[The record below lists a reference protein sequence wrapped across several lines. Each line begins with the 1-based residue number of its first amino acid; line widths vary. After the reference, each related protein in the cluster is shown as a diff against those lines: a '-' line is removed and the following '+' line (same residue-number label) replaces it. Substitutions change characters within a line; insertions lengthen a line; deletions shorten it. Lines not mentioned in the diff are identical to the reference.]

1 MKSRSAE
8 APKSYKPCKDSPT
21 HPDEKCEQGY
31 RCVADTDTEGVG
43 MFGPIPR
50 NNKCKYKWSKGKCDR
65 HLKINE
71 KRCAEICTYTLDCQV
86 YEFSPEYSQ
95 CKLVAADQQKAGK
108 VEDWKYCVKGTG
120 YK

>member
-1 MKSRSAE
+1 MKSRSSE
-8 APKSYKPCKDSPT
+8 EPKSYKPCKDSPT

-50 NNKCKYKWSKGKCDR
+50 NNKCKYKWGKCDR

-86 YEFSPEYSQ
+86 YEFSPEYGQ

-108 VEDWKYCVKGTG
+108 VHDWKYCVKGTD